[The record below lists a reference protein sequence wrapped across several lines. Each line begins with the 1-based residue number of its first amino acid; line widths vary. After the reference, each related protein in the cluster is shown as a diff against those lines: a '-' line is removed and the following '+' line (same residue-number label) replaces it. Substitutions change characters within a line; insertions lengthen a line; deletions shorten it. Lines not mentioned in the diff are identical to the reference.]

1 MISIDLKSYFQTIT
15 YNWRQDREQL
25 SHICKLTKTRVDPS
39 RQEFSLDYGMEQTF
53 LVKAIAQSLNSKKFF
68 EIGTGRGTAS
78 YAVSL
83 IEEIEEIYTVDI
95 LPFDYKRDEA
105 INYKPAK
112 VSNKDIYNLISF
124 PQKNKINFLSTKD
137 YASLLENRPHSFDLA
152 FIDGCH
158 EDPRIIMQDFNICLN
173 LLKPN
178 SWILW
183 DDYDPQKFEVHKVVD
198 ALISQY
204 GVECSLI
211 EFRGH
216 LFGEKSPEKNA
227 GVILMKLNEN
237 LYKSHE

>member
-1 MISIDLKSYFQTIT
+1 MISIDLKSYFKTIE
-15 YNWRQDREQL
+15 YDWLQDREPL

-39 RQEFSLDYGMEQTF
+39 RHEFSLDYGMEQTF
-53 LVKAIAQSLNSKKFF
+53 LVKAIARSLNCKNFF
-68 EIGTGRGTAS
+68 EIGSGRGTAS

-95 LPFDYKRDEA
+95 LPFDYKRNEA

-112 VSNKDIYNLISF
+112 VSNKDIYDLISF
-124 PQKNKINFLSTKD
+124 PQKNKINFLSPKD
-137 YASLLENRPHSFDLA
+137 YPSLLASSPRSFDLA

-158 EDPRIIMQDFNICLN
+158 EDARIIIEDFNICLH
-173 LLKPN
+173 LLKPH

-183 DDYDPQKFEVHKVVD
+183 DDYDPNKFEVHKVVD
-198 ALISQY
+198 TLISQY

-216 LFGEKSPEKNA
+216 LFGERAPEKKA